1 MSSQKSRGPLS
12 LSRKNLQ
19 TAPILTFTILFNHS
33 HSEHV
38 VETSLEQNQILS
50 CVSVASVHSNKS
62 CSAIGAN
69 TFQEL
74 LTSKEYSLSTSPRW
88 KVVSLY
94 WPKQHSGAVYTGVPG
109 DLRSSSL
116 PPCSCKTVLVRRVF
130 PMALPGKHLLSA
142 ASLQKPHAIS

>member
-74 LTSKEYSLSTSPRW
+74 LTSKEYSLSNSPR
-88 KVVSLY
+88 
-94 WPKQHSGAVYTGVPG
+94 
-109 DLRSSSL
+109 
-116 PPCSCKTVLVRRVF
+116 
-130 PMALPGKHLLSA
+130 
-142 ASLQKPHAIS
+142 